1 MALATD
7 GDHLAV
13 PPCRTEAT
21 RQIRHPM
28 VRLACIGGFLG
39 AGKTTA
45 LIAAARELMARG
57 TRVGAITNDQGSHL
71 VDTTIVRDLGLDV
84 TEITHGCFCC
94 RFAEFIASA
103 SQLVEQHRPDVILAE
118 AVGSCTDLAAT
129 VYAPIQRFH
138 AAAFSLAPLSIFVEP
153 ARLRQLL
160 RPVGPFDDS
169 VRYLFEQQIR
179 EAELIILSKNDLLDA
194 PESDRLTSHLREW
207 IGNVQVI
214 AMSATTGAGVD
225 EWVSH
230 VLSTSARHDRALDID
245 YDTYGRAEAS
255 LGWLNATVDLVSTK
269 EFSPTRL
276 GETVIEAVRAG
287 CADFDAAIAHVKIL
301 LATAHGND
309 RIALTTNDAR
319 PRWDRDASL
328 TPVREASAII
338 NARVATAPDTLR
350 RIVEHALHSATHDL
364 GVRAK
369 MLDLESF
376 APAPPKR
383 PAHVATTHPLL

>member
-1 MALATD
+1 
-7 GDHLAV
+7 
-13 PPCRTEAT
+13 
-21 RQIRHPM
+21 M
-28 VRLACIGGFLG
+28 VRLACLGGFLG

-57 TRVGAITNDQGSHL
+57 IRVGVITNDQGSHL
-71 VDTTIVRDLGLDV
+71 VDTTVVRDLGLDV

-103 SQLVEQHRPDVILAE
+103 SQLVEQNLPDVILAE

-129 VYAPIQRFH
+129 VYAPIKRFH

-160 RPVGPFDDS
+160 RPAGPFDDS
-169 VRYLFEQQIR
+169 VRYLFERQMR

-194 PESDRLTSHLREW
+194 SESDHLTSRLRQW
-207 IGNVQVI
+207 IGGVPVK

-225 EWVSH
+225 EWVSQ
-230 VLSTSARHDRALDID
+230 LLNTSSRNDRALDID
-245 YDTYGRAEAS
+245 YEIYGRAEAS
-255 LGWLNATVDLVSTK
+255 LGWLNATVDLVSKK
-269 EFSPTRL
+269 EFSPARL
-276 GETVIEAVRAG
+276 GETVIEAFRAA
-287 CADFDAAIAHVKIL
+287 CAEVDVAIAHVKIL
-301 LATAHGND
+301 LATAHGSD

-319 PRWDRDASL
+319 PRWDHDASL
-328 TPVREASAII
+328 APVREASAII
-338 NARVATAPDTLR
+338 NARVATSPDTLR
-350 RIVEHALHSATHDL
+350 RIAEHALDSATESL

-383 PAHVATTHPLL
+383 PAHVATTQPLPRPPMIRRAPADTADSPERHDAERL